1 MKKLALALTFA
12 ALVSTAN
19 AGGMEE
25 PMVTPEVMVE
35 EVTAGSSAGN
45 LIVPLLALILIAAAA
60 AS

>member
-60 AS
+60 S